1 MIIRGEFMA
10 IRVKIKT
17 YNFHVIVHE
26 FPYNYSYLIQSIWI
40 VNKIHEKIMGNS
52 WQIYYLAIYILFLF
66 SIYIIFVNS

>member
-17 YNFHVIVHE
+17 YNNHVIVHE

-40 VNKIHEKIMGNS
+40 VNKIHDNSWGIHGNS
-52 WQIYYLAIYILFLF
+52 C
-66 SIYIIFVNS
+66 